1 MARDKIIAGIDV
13 GSNKVTTV
21 VATLDAD
28 NNGQVIGVS
37 TVPSAG
43 LRKGQVVDIEA
54 AVAAISSGVDAAER
68 MAGISIG
75 SAFIS
80 VGGAHIQSQ
89 NSKGVVA
96 VAEPEGEITSVD
108 IKRVTDAARAI
119 SIPSSREII
128 HVVPRGFVVDG
139 QEGIKDPVGMTG
151 VRLEVETQIVT
162 GATTTI
168 RNLAKCISEI
178 GIDID
183 GLVFS
188 GLASSYSVLTETEKE
203 LGVILVDIG
212 AGTTDVA
219 IYVDGALSY
228 SSVIPV
234 GAKNVTNDLA
244 IGLRVSLESA
254 EKIKLAL
261 AAKPKFAVEKT
272 KEEDELDVTGLDL
285 SEEIKKISRKTLIE
299 GIIKPRLSEIFTYVG
314 MELQKSNLS
323 GLTPSGIVIT
333 GGGSETI
340 GLLDT
345 ARSRLVMP
353 CRIGFPTG
361 LSGLVDEISKPMF
374 ATAYGLILYA
384 KEENPVRGGTSSLP
398 KFSGF
403 GSIAQKLPLKNL
415 FGRVVGFLK
424 NFLP

>member
-1 MARDKIIAGIDV
+1 MARDKVISAIDV

-21 VATLDAD
+21 VASVDSEGGAS
-28 NNGQVIGVS
+28 VIGVS
-37 TVPSAG
+37 TVPSTG

-54 AVAAISSGVDAAER
+54 AVAAISTGVDAAER
-68 MAGISIG
+68 MAGLTIG
-75 SAFIS
+75 SAFVS

-96 VAEPEGEITSVD
+96 VAEPEGEITNVD

-119 SIPSSREII
+119 SIPSSREIL
-128 HVVPRGFVVDG
+128 HVIPRGYIVDG

-178 GIDID
+178 GVDID
-183 GLVFS
+183 GLVYS
-188 GLASSYSVLTETEKE
+188 GLASSYATLSETEKE

-219 IYVDGALSY
+219 IYIDGALSY
-228 SSVIPV
+228 SSVIPI

-261 AAKPKFAVEKT
+261 GTKPKFAVEKS
-272 KEEDELDVTGLDL
+272 KEADELDATSLGLTEDL
-285 SEEIKKISRKTLIE
+285 KKVSRKTLIE
-299 GIIKPRLSEIFTYVG
+299 GIIKPRLSEVFTYVG
-314 MELQKSNLS
+314 MELQKSELS
-323 GLTPSGIVIT
+323 GLTPSGLVIT
-333 GGGSETI
+333 GGGAETI
-340 GLLDT
+340 GILDI

-353 CRIGFPTG
+353 CRIGTPAG
-361 LSGLVDEISKPMF
+361 LTGLVDEISHPKF
-374 ATAYGLILYA
+374 ATAYGLILYGL
-384 KEENPVRGGTSSLP
+384 ENGVAQKSAGLP
-398 KFSGF
+398 KFPGF
-403 GSIAQKLPLKNL
+403 ASMTSKLPLKNL
-415 FGRVVGFLK
+415 FGYYACL
-424 NFLP
+424 

>member
-1 MARDKIIAGIDV
+1 MARDKIISAIDV

-21 VATLDAD
+21 VATVDSD
-28 NNGQVIGVS
+28 GGSSVIGVS
-37 TVPSAG
+37 TVPAVG

-54 AVAAISSGVDAAER
+54 AVSSISSGVDAAER
-68 MAGISIG
+68 MAGLSIG

-80 VGGAHIQSQ
+80 VGGSHIQSQ
-89 NSKGVVA
+89 KSKGVVA
-96 VAEPEGEITSVD
+96 VAEPEGEITPVD

-119 SIPSSREII
+119 SLPSSREII
-128 HVVPRGFVVDG
+128 HVIPRGYVVDG

-183 GLVFS
+183 GLVSS
-188 GLASSYSVLTETEKE
+188 GLASSYAVLSETEKE

-212 AGTTDVA
+212 GGTTDIA

-228 SSVIPV
+228 SSVLPV

-244 IGLRVSLESA
+244 IGLRVSLESS

-261 AAKPKFAVEKT
+261 AAKPKFAVEKS
-272 KEEDELDVTGLDL
+272 KEDDELDVTGLDL
-285 SEEIKKISRKTLIE
+285 PEELKKVSRKTLIE

-314 MELQKSNLS
+314 MELQKSSFS

-333 GGGSETI
+333 GGGAETI
-340 GLLDT
+340 GILDT

-353 CRIGFPTG
+353 CRIGSPTG
-361 LSGLVDEISKPMF
+361 LTGLVDEISKPMY
-374 ATAYGLILYA
+374 ATAYGLILYG
-384 KEENPVRGGTSSLP
+384 KENGVQKTTNLP
-398 KFSGF
+398 KLTSF
-403 GSIAQKLPLKNL
+403 GSMASKLPIKNIT
-415 FGRVVGFLK
+415 GKIVGFLK

>member
-1 MARDKIIAGIDV
+1 MARDKIISAIDV

-21 VATLDAD
+21 VATVDLE
-28 NNGQVIGVS
+28 GGTSVIGVS

-43 LRKGQVVDIEA
+43 LRKGQVVDIDA
-54 AVAAISSGVDAAER
+54 AVTAISAGVDATER
-68 MAGISIG
+68 MAGLSIG

-80 VGGAHIQSQ
+80 VGGSHIQSQ

-96 VAEPEGEITSVD
+96 VAEPEGEITPID

-128 HVVPRGFVVDG
+128 HVLPRGFVVDG

-188 GLASSYSVLTETEKE
+188 GLASSHAVLSETEKE

-212 AGTTDVA
+212 GGTTDIA
-219 IYVDGALSY
+219 IYVDGALSF
-228 SSVIPV
+228 SSVLPV

-261 AAKPKFAVEKT
+261 AVKPKYAVEKS

-285 SEEIKKISRKTLIE
+285 PEEVKKVSRKTLIE
-299 GIIKPRLSEIFTYVG
+299 GIIKPRLSELFTYVG
-314 MELQKSNLS
+314 VELQKSGLS

-333 GGGSETI
+333 GGGAETI
-340 GLLDT
+340 GILET
-345 ARSRLVMP
+345 ARTRLVMP
-353 CRIGFPTG
+353 CRIGSPVG
-361 LSGLVDEISKPMF
+361 LTGLVDEISKPMYS
-374 ATAYGLILYA
+374 TAYGLILYGR
-384 KEENPVRGGTSSLP
+384 ENGVQKMNNLP
-398 KFSGF
+398 KLTSF
-403 GSIAQKLPLKNL
+403 GSMASKLPIKNI
-415 FGRVVGFLK
+415 VGKIGKFLK